1 MENTTI
7 LFILFGITIVYLIVD
22 WLKERRKP
30 EEERYLTWD
39 ELIEKS
45 KAEAEE
51 DIRKAKEEEE
61 RKQKQIIK
69 EAIKEA
75 LTEMGK
81 EA

>member
-1 MENTTI
+1 MENTTV

-39 ELIEKS
+39 ELIARGR
-45 KAEAEE
+45 AEAEE
-51 DIRKAKEEEE
+51 AERKEKEEEE
-61 RKQKQIIK
+61 RRQKQLIK

-75 LTEMGK
+75 LAEMEK